1 MSKIKHKHAALIKA
15 WADGA
20 RIEVFSKRYKKW
32 LETRNPTWD
41 EDAEYRV
48 KKAVIFEERYVAFD
62 SASQKIICV
71 ISHIPAPNVRFC
83 FTADGDLISVVKLEG
98 K

>member
-1 MSKIKHKHAALIKA
+1 MSKTKHKHAAIIKA

-41 EDAEYRV
+41 EDAEYRIR
-48 KKAVIFEERYVAFD
+48 KAVIFTERR
-62 SASQKIICV
+62 IV
-71 ISHIPAPNVRFC
+71 IDVGTGFLNAKNDNPNVRFC
-83 FTADGDLISVVKLEG
+83 FTADGELISVAKLEG

>member
-1 MSKIKHKHAALIKA
+1 MSKTKHKHAAMIKE

-20 RIEVFSKRYKKW
+20 RIEIFSKRYKRW
-32 LETRNPTWD
+32 METKSPTWD
-41 EDAEYRV
+41 EDTEYRIR
-48 KKAVIFEERYVAFD
+48 KAVIFEERYVEFD
-62 SASQKIICV
+62 STIQKIICV
-71 ISHIPAPNVRFC
+71 MSHMPPPNVRFC